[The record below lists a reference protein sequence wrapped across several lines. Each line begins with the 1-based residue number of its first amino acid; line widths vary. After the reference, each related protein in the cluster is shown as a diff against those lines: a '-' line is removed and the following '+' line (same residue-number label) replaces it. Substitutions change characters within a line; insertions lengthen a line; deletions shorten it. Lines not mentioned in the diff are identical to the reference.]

1 MHEKDISEMG
11 FKDRNGVRLLGSLLI
26 LLVVLSLSLKNIV
39 VLCSRVLLL
48 YSYRLICELV

>member
-11 FKDRNGVRLLGSLLI
+11 FKERNGVRLLGSLLI

-39 VLCSRVLLL
+39 VLYSRVLLL